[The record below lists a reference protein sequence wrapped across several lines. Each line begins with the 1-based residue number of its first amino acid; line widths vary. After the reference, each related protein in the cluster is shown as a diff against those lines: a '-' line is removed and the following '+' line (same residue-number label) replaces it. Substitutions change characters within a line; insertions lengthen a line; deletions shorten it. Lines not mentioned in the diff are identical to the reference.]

1 MSHHPEAGR
10 GCGSMVTRCP
20 VLSERSP
27 WPLVRVRVRVSF
39 RVWVRVRVRVRVR
52 ARARVTLTPNSNLGV
67 ILAKGHRL
75 KAAVLVVKRW
85 RR

>member
-52 ARARVTLTPNSNLGV
+52 VGVTLTPNPNLGV
-67 ILAKGHRL
+67 VLAKGHRL
-75 KAAVLVVKRW
+75 KAAVLVVKCW

>member
-39 RVWVRVRVRVRVR
+39 RVWVWVWVRVSVRI
-52 ARARVTLTPNSNLGV
+52 RVTLTPNPNLGV
-67 ILAKGHRL
+67 VLAKSHRL